1 MYHSN
6 ANVDLMQEN
15 EIQVNGGMMINVVVS
30 VKNII
35 HVKKVMSE
43 ILLHVIVKMKNIL
56 QTLWMIQQFFV
67 MKV

>member
-56 QTLWMIQQFFV
+56 QALWMIQQFFV

>member
-15 EIQVNGGMMINVVVS
+15 EIQVNGGMMINVVVI

-56 QTLWMIQQFFV
+56 QALWMIQQFFV